1 MSSDYPNPNY
11 QKPNRPNPNYQKPNR
26 PNPNY
31 QKPDRSNPIYQK
43 PDRPNP
49 NIQKQIYAKSFI
61 YKICVVGNGGV
72 GKTSM
77 VLRYCENSFKES
89 YMMTIGSNFS
99 TKTVE
104 LANYPQLQVKLQL
117 WDLAGQKHFSFV
129 RPPFYRGATGIIYV
143 FDLTRRSSFADL
155 LEWRE
160 EVEKVIGQKPC
171 LVVGNK
177 LDLARQGQREVA
189 EQDGEAVKYEMHA
202 MKYFETSAKE
212 SDSVGDIF
220 KMLTLEIL
228 KTSGKI

>member
-1 MSSDYPNPNY
+1 MSSDYPGSYY
-11 QKPNRPNPNYQKPNR
+11 QKPNRPNPNIR
-26 PNPNY
+26 T
-31 QKPDRSNPIYQK
+31 
-43 PDRPNP
+43 
-49 NIQKQIYAKSFI
+49 QIYAKSYI

-89 YMMTIGSNFS
+89 YLMTIGSNFS

-104 LANYPQLQVKLQL
+104 LANHPELQIKLQL

-155 LEWRE
+155 LEWRD

-171 LVVGNK
+171 ILVGNK
-177 LDLARQGQREVA
+177 LDLAREGYREVA
-189 EQDGEAVKYEMHA
+189 DQEGEALKGEMHV
-202 MKYFETSAKE
+202 MKYVETSAKE
-212 SDSVGDIF
+212 GDSVEDVF
-220 KMLTLEIL
+220 KVLTLEIL
-228 KTSGKI
+228 KASGKI

>member
-1 MSSDYPNPNY
+1 MSYYYRKPDRQKPDPPKPAYQRPGY
-11 QKPNRPNPNYQKPNR
+11 QKPGYQRPGYQS
-26 PNPNY
+26 
-31 QKPDRSNPIYQK
+31 RS
-43 PDRPNP
+43 
-49 NIQKQIYAKSFI
+49 YAKSFI
-61 YKICVVGNGGV
+61 YKICIVGNGGV

-89 YMMTIGSNFS
+89 YLMTIGSNFS

-104 LANYPQLQVKLQL
+104 LADHPQLQVKLQL

-171 LVVGNK
+171 IVVGNK
-177 LDLARQGQREVA
+177 LDLAKQGQREVA
-189 EQDGEAVKYEMHA
+189 EQDGEAVRFEMHA

-212 SDSVGDIF
+212 GDSVGDIF
-220 KMLTLEIL
+220 KTLTLEIL
-228 KTSGKI
+228 RNSGKI

>member
-1 MSSDYPNPNY
+1 MSYYYRKPDPPKSDPPKPDP
-11 QKPNRPNPNYQKPNR
+11 QKPAYQRPSYQSRN
-26 PNPNY
+26 
-31 QKPDRSNPIYQK
+31 
-43 PDRPNP
+43 
-49 NIQKQIYAKSFI
+49 YAKSFI
-61 YKICVVGNGGV
+61 YKVAIVGNGGV

-77 VLRYCENSFKES
+77 VLRYCENTFKES
-89 YMMTIGSNFS
+89 YLMTIGSNFS

-104 LANYPQLQVKLQL
+104 LADHPQLQVKLQL

-177 LDLARQGQREVA
+177 LDLAKQGQREVA
-189 EQDGEAVKYEMHA
+189 EQDGEAVRFEMHA

-212 SDSVGDIF
+212 GDSVGEIF
-220 KMLTLEIL
+220 KTLTLEIL
-228 KTSGKI
+228 RNSGKI

>member
-1 MSSDYPNPNY
+1 MSSDYPKSNY
-11 QKPNRPNPNYQKPNR
+11 PKPDRPKSY
-26 PNPNY
+26 Y
-31 QKPDRSNPIYQK
+31 QKPDPPKSYYPK
-43 PDRPNP
+43 PDRPSP
-49 NIQKQIYAKSFI
+49 AIQRQIYAKSFI

-77 VLRYCENSFKES
+77 VLRYCENTFKES
-89 YMMTIGSNFS
+89 YLMTIGSNFS

-104 LANYPQLQVKLQL
+104 LPNHPELQVKLQL

-177 LDLARQGQREVA
+177 LDLAQQGQREVA

-212 SDSVGDIF
+212 SNSVGEIF
-220 KMLTLEIL
+220 EMLTLEIL
-228 KTSGKI
+228 KASGKI

>member
-1 MSSDYPNPNY
+1 MSSDYPNPYY
-11 QKPNRPNPNYQKPNR
+11 QKSDRPSPNYQK
-26 PNPNY
+26 
-31 QKPDRSNPIYQK
+31 I
-43 PDRPNP
+43 DRPNP
-49 NIQKQIYAKSFI
+49 NSQRQIYAKSFI

-155 LEWRE
+155 IEWRE

-220 KMLTLEIL
+220 EMLTLEIL

>member
-1 MSSDYPNPNY
+1 MSYYYRKPDHQKPDPPKPAY
-11 QKPNRPNPNYQKPNR
+11 QKPAYQSRN
-26 PNPNY
+26 
-31 QKPDRSNPIYQK
+31 
-43 PDRPNP
+43 
-49 NIQKQIYAKSFI
+49 YAKSFI

-89 YMMTIGSNFS
+89 YLMTIGSNFS

-104 LANYPQLQVKLQL
+104 LADHPQLQVKLQL

-177 LDLARQGQREVA
+177 LDLAKQGQREVA
-189 EQDGEAVKYEMHA
+189 EQDGEAVKFEMHA

-212 SDSVGDIF
+212 SNSVGEIF
-220 KMLTLEIL
+220 KTLTLEIL
-228 KTSGKI
+228 RNSGKI